1 MPRGR
6 YVDARNWVNDHQAA
20 GRANAAVGNVDA
32 GSAQLNNFNNT
43 GAAQHFNQ
51 VLGQTQHDNA
61 QWNLETSDERAM
73 QQLGHE
79 QSLQNEAMRIRGED
93 VAGRNAAEM
102 AKAGAMGRVMG
113 GGGLLS
119 GLTTSAPQKT
129 AVNLYGSSGRRI
141 GGTPL
146 AGLA

>member
-1 MPRGR
+1 M
-6 YVDARNWVNDHQAA
+6 
-20 GRANAAVGNVDA
+20 
-32 GSAQLNNFNNT
+32 NT
-43 GAAQHFNQ
+43 GAAQNAAEHFGNTQ
-51 VLGQTQHDNA
+51 AETNLWQTQ
-61 QWNLETSDERAM
+61 LFDERAM
-73 QQLGHE
+73 QQVGHE
-79 QSLQNEAMRIRGED
+79 RSLQNEAMRIRGED

-119 GLTTSAPQKT
+119 GLTTSAPQQT